1 MHVAVKNGNVEMV
14 KLLLGFGGKANIQNR
29 AGKTAIDLIVEK
41 GEFAFL
47 PIFFEAAIVETVA
60 EQKDRQDLINRLH
73 DLVDALPKQQPCQL
87 VPTEQRAGIEEFL
100 NSLGRVND

>member
-14 KLLLGFGGKANIQNR
+14 KLLLGFGGKANIKNN
-29 AGKTAIDLIVEK
+29 AGKTAMDLVFECKSYAI
-41 GEFAFL
+41 L
-47 PIFFEAAIVETVA
+47 PIFLEAAIVETVA